1 MLRIHS
7 YHKIPDKD
15 FLTIYKRIESKISD
29 PLKAKTKSFRFS
41 EDQQRSLAGEL
52 MVRKF
57 YKEYLGQY
65 ELEFE
70 LNEHN
75 KPFLSGVEDQ
85 YFNISHSGN
94 FVVGAF
100 SDQAVGIDVEMIG
113 KDRRAIAKRY
123 FTEEEITQMQT
134 IKRPKEQIDFF
145 YRLWTLKE
153 SYMKALGMGMSMSLS
168 SFSFQVL
175 SNGIVLEYSKHDQN
189 WVFYSQLWKQ
199 QAYLSLCSK
208 SNEKPEIIEVNAE
221 DLFDL

>member
-7 YHKIPDKD
+7 YHKIPDKE

-57 YKEYLGQY
+57 YKEYLGQN

-75 KPFLSGVEDQ
+75 KPFLSKAEDQ

-94 FVVGAF
+94 FCG
-100 SDQAVGIDVEMIG
+100 
-113 KDRRAIAKRY
+113 RRI
-123 FTEEEITQMQT
+123 
-134 IKRPKEQIDFF
+134 
-145 YRLWTLKE
+145 
-153 SYMKALGMGMSMSLS
+153 
-168 SFSFQVL
+168 
-175 SNGIVLEYSKHDQN
+175 
-189 WVFYSQLWKQ
+189 
-199 QAYLSLCSK
+199 
-208 SNEKPEIIEVNAE
+208 
-221 DLFDL
+221 